1 MKSRTAQWF
10 ICKVRYE
17 KMQEGGMQKKVTE
30 SHVIEAVSVTEAVER
45 ITEEMSA
52 YISGEFE
59 VKQEGGMQKK
69 VTETYVIDAVSFAE
83 AEERIIEEMSAYI
96 SGEFNVKA
104 VQLAPFSEIFF
115 DERNDNAD
123 KYYKAKLNFITIDE
137 NSGNEKRQSV
147 TYLIQAPDFNIAVE
161 NVDEVM
167 GGTLID
173 YEISSIAETAIL
185 DVFQYVKKDEPKQ
198 DAE

>member
-1 MKSRTAQWF
+1 MKSITAQWF

-17 KMQEGGMQKKVTE
+17 KMQEDGT
-30 SHVIEAVSVTEAVER
+30 
-45 ITEEMSA
+45 
-52 YISGEFE
+52 
-59 VKQEGGMQKK
+59 QKK

-115 DERNDNAD
+115 DERNANAD

-137 NSGNEKRQSV
+137 KSGSEKRQSV
-147 TYLIQAPDFNIAVE
+147 TYLVQAPDFNIAVE

>member
-1 MKSRTAQWF
+1 MKSITAQWF

-17 KMQEGGMQKKVTE
+17 KMQEDGT
-30 SHVIEAVSVTEAVER
+30 
-45 ITEEMSA
+45 
-52 YISGEFE
+52 
-59 VKQEGGMQKK
+59 QKK

-115 DERNDNAD
+115 DECNVNAD

-137 NSGNEKRQSV
+137 NSGSEKRQSV
-147 TYLIQAPDFNIAVE
+147 TYLVQAPDFNIAVE
-161 NVDEVM
+161 NIDEVM

>member
-1 MKSRTAQWF
+1 MKSITAQWF

-17 KMQEGGMQKKVTE
+17 KMQEDGT
-30 SHVIEAVSVTEAVER
+30 
-45 ITEEMSA
+45 
-52 YISGEFE
+52 
-59 VKQEGGMQKK
+59 QKK

-115 DERNDNAD
+115 EERNANAD

-147 TYLIQAPDFNIAVE
+147 TYLVQAPDFNIAVE

>member
-17 KMQEGGMQKKVTE
+17 KMQEDGMQKKVTE
-30 SHVIEAVSVTEAVER
+30 SYVIDAVSFTEAEER

-59 VKQEGGMQKK
+59 MK
-69 VTETYVIDAVSFAE
+69 D
-83 AEERIIEEMSAYI
+83 I
-96 SGEFNVKA
+96 S
-104 VQLAPFSEIFF
+104 LAPFGEIFF
-115 DERNDNAD
+115 DEKPSAD
-123 KYYKAKLNFITIDE
+123 RYYKAKLNFITIDE

-147 TYLIQAPDFNIAVE
+147 TYLVQAPDFNIAVE

>member
-1 MKSRTAQWF
+1 MKSITAQWF

-17 KMQEGGMQKKVTE
+17 KMQEDGT
-30 SHVIEAVSVTEAVER
+30 
-45 ITEEMSA
+45 
-52 YISGEFE
+52 
-59 VKQEGGMQKK
+59 QKK

-115 DERNDNAD
+115 DERNVNAD

-137 NSGNEKRQSV
+137 NSGSEKRQSV
-147 TYLIQAPDFNIAVE
+147 TYLVQAPDFNIAVE

>member
-1 MKSRTAQWF
+1 MKSITAQWF
-10 ICKVRYE
+10 VCKVRYE
-17 KMQEGGMQKKVTE
+17 KMQEDGT
-30 SHVIEAVSVTEAVER
+30 
-45 ITEEMSA
+45 
-52 YISGEFE
+52 
-59 VKQEGGMQKK
+59 QKK

-115 DERNDNAD
+115 DERNANAD
-123 KYYKAKLNFITIDE
+123 KYYKAKLNFITLDE
-137 NSGNEKRQSV
+137 KSGNEKRQSV
-147 TYLIQAPDFNIAVE
+147 TYLVQAPDFNIAVE

>member
-1 MKSRTAQWF
+1 MKSITAQWF
-10 ICKVRYE
+10 VCKVRYE
-17 KMQEGGMQKKVTE
+17 KMQEDGT
-30 SHVIEAVSVTEAVER
+30 
-45 ITEEMSA
+45 
-52 YISGEFE
+52 
-59 VKQEGGMQKK
+59 QKK

-115 DERNDNAD
+115 DERNANAD
-123 KYYKAKLNFITIDE
+123 KYYKAKLNFITLGE
-137 NSGNEKRQSV
+137 KLGNEKRQGV
-147 TYLIQAPDFNIAVE
+147 TYLVQAPDFNIAVE
-161 NVDEVM
+161 NIDEVM
-167 GGTLID
+167 GGTLVD